1 MEEVFGVIGPIA
13 LISAIGTAVVAVI
26 CHIIAYQSNQSR
38 EEMRVL
44 RVALER
50 DPSPAQ
56 LAQAIRMWP
65 EAGKFSPNLQKTELV
80 RRAHEEEG
88 KRAAKT
94 EMIKGLVRTIFFISA
109 FAAALYVA
117 SLFLRPRPESPQPAN
132 TTTEAPVT
140 N

>member
-26 CHIIAYQSNQSR
+26 CHIIAYQSNQGR

-44 RVALER
+44 RVGLER
-50 DPSPAQ
+50 DPTPAQ

-109 FAAALYVA
+109 FAGALYVA
-117 SLFLRPRPESPQPAN
+117 SLFLRPRPDAPQQPA
-132 TTTEAPVT
+132 TTTEAPTT

>member
-1 MEEVFGVIGPIA
+1 M
-13 LISAIGTAVVAVI
+13 
-26 CHIIAYQSNQSR
+26 
-38 EEMRVL
+38 L
-44 RVALER
+44 RVGLER
-50 DPSPAQ
+50 DPTPAQ
-56 LAQAIRMWP
+56 LAQAIRLWP

-117 SLFLRPRPESPQPAN
+117 SLFLRPRPEAAQPPAN
-132 TTTEAPVT
+132 QPTTETTTS